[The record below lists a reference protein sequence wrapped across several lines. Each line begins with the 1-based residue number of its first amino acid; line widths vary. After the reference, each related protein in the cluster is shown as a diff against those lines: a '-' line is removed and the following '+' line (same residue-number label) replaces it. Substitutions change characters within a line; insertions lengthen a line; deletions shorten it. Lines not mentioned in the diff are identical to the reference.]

1 MEHSTD
7 SVYMIFTIAVIIFTS
22 PYIAG
27 LVRLPTAP
35 VEILLGSIA
44 TQFFLISPHDD
55 IFTLI
60 SEVGFF
66 YLMFLAGTE
75 VNLNILLKLE
85 KDIFI
90 KGSIYLFIL
99 YLSSLIF
106 VKILGLPY
114 IFVFMFSLI
123 SVGLIMPLFKEFGKD
138 KEWLNLAMNV
148 GVLGELLSI
157 VLLTIVASI
166 LENGIGKE
174 FLSSITFLT
183 LFMLGTFLFFRVL
196 KVVFWWHPEWKNLL
210 IPKQGDKDEKDIRTS
225 MTIFFIMVALMSVLH
240 LEIAFGAFIA
250 GVFIATFFEHKEHLP
265 HKLSTFGFGFLI
277 PIFFIHI
284 GSTFELRFLLMGKL
298 VGQAV
303 AVTTVMIFVRFLASF
318 VFLKILVFKDRL
330 LFALSHSMPLTLLIA
345 ISTLAMQY
353 KAISE
358 FNYYVLILAS
368 LMEVIVSMVAIKM
381 ISYFGVSSDE
391 VSSGTVS

>member
-1 MEHSTD
+1 
-7 SVYMIFTIAVIIFTS
+7 
-22 PYIAG
+22 
-27 LVRLPTAP
+27 
-35 VEILLGSIA
+35 
-44 TQFFLISPHDD
+44 
-55 IFTLI
+55 
-60 SEVGFF
+60 
-66 YLMFLAGTE
+66 
-75 VNLNILLKLE
+75 
-85 KDIFI
+85 
-90 KGSIYLFIL
+90 
-99 YLSSLIF
+99 
-106 VKILGLPY
+106 
-114 IFVFMFSLI
+114 
-123 SVGLIMPLFKEFGKD
+123 
-138 KEWLNLAMNV
+138 
-148 GVLGELLSI
+148 
-157 VLLTIVASI
+157 
-166 LENGIGKE
+166 
-174 FLSSITFLT
+174 
-183 LFMLGTFLFFRVL
+183 
-196 KVVFWWHPEWKNLL
+196 
-210 IPKQGDKDEKDIRTS
+210 